1 MCRVKKCIKNII
13 ISMACFFV
21 LLFGFCRNGYSAVI
35 FDSSFS
41 ISEDYNDN
49 LFFTATD
56 READFTTTLS
66 PFLSIGYTSKNIAF
80 TIGYQGAAQFHSN
93 NPNVDGYF
101 QALSIDLD
109 LPILNRQIR
118 GVEVRVTED
127 VTYSPELPGFTF
139 GGGDKE
145 SDSGRSGTIREREGV
160 GVQLNRTDTFE
171 NRAGISLS
179 YDWTDHFSTA
189 SSYKNVITRY
199 SGNEFKDRDA
209 HHTTFDAAYRYPFSQ
224 RIEGTTRYDIGVT
237 TGDGPDRF
245 IQSLGLGF
253 SYRMTPFMTATAG
266 GGVSFVKDESPQYTF
281 ATGLLKRFQSG
292 SLSIQYSNAIESGLG
307 VVRSVTRDEAVTGQ
321 ITQVLSESTSSYIR
335 GGYSSTKSLS
345 GNEVDTVATAAGAG
359 ISVRFLDWL
368 EGGLSYD
375 YLKQDAETRTT
386 LGRDGERNRYMLTLT
401 ATGPSWRLM
410 N

>member
-1 MCRVKKCIKNII
+1 MCRVKKCIENII
-13 ISMACFFV
+13 ISMACFFF
-21 LLFGFCRNGYSAVI
+21 LFVGFCRNGYSAVI

-41 ISEDYNDN
+41 VSEDYNDN

-56 READFTTTLS
+56 QEADFTTTLS
-66 PFLSIGYTSKNIAF
+66 PFLSISYTSKNIAF
-80 TIGYQGAAQFHSN
+80 TIGYQGAAQLHSN

-189 SSYKNVITRY
+189 SSYKNVMTRY
-199 SGNEFKDRDA
+199 SGNEFEDRDA
-209 HHTTFDAAYRYPFSQ
+209 HHTTFDAAYRYPFSL
-224 RIEGTTRYDIGVT
+224 RTEGTTRYDVGVT
-237 TGDGPDRF
+237 TGDGPDQV
-245 IQSLGLGF
+245 IQSLGLGLSF
-253 SYRMTPFMTATAG
+253 RMTPLTTATAG
-266 GGVSFVKDESPQYTF
+266 GGVSFVKDESPQYTLL
-281 ATGLLKRFQSG
+281 TGLSKRFQNG
-292 SLSIQYSNAIESGLG
+292 NLSIQYSNEVSSGLG
-307 VVRSVTRDEAVTGQ
+307 VVRSVTRDEEVTGQ
-321 ITQVLSESTSSYIR
+321 LTQVLSENTSSYVR

-345 GNEVDTVATAAGAG
+345 GNEVDTVSTAAGVG
-359 ISVRFLDWL
+359 ISVRFLEWL
-368 EGGLSYD
+368 EGSLSYD
-375 YLKQDAETRTT
+375 YLKQNSETGTR
-386 LGRDGERNRYMLTLT
+386 LGKDGERNRYLLTLT
-401 ATGPSWRLM
+401 ATGPSWRIM
-410 N
+410 K